1 MDGAILIVPL
11 SGACRN
17 LVIDAPNKTLPPIL
31 KDELLPFQSKC
42 G

>member
-1 MDGAILIVPL
+1 MDGAVLIAPL

-31 KDELLPFQSKC
+31 KYELLTFQSKS